1 MKKLWII
8 LNFLPFFA
16 FGQKSG
22 LSIDVLFSPDF
33 YVPPQVYADAAFY
46 QESAYH
52 LGFNVVKSLEKHP
65 QWSFRS
71 GVRYHVYN
79 QRVEGF
85 YSLTGNFERYT
96 SYTASKYFDI
106 PLAVRYSFGAAR
118 LRGYAELIASMSIK
132 TNSCSCNQLYQTL
145 GFSLGLEYQ
154 ITPTLGVFAQPT
166 VRVPLK
172 GIYEYA
178 LAAGIELG
186 VKYRLP
192 K

>member
-8 LNFLPFFA
+8 LSFLPFFV
-16 FGQKSG
+16 FGQKST

-33 YVPPQVYADAAFY
+33 YIPAPVEADAAFY

-52 LGFNVVKSLEKHP
+52 LGFNVMKNLDKHP

-71 GVRYHVYN
+71 GVRYHVQN

-85 YSLTGNFERYT
+85 YSLTGNFERYI

-106 PLAVRYSFGAAR
+106 PFAVRYSFGKAR

-154 ITPTLGVFAQPT
+154 ITPTLGE
-166 VRVPLK
+166 PLRWLNK
-172 GIYEYA
+172 
-178 LAAGIELG
+178 
-186 VKYRLP
+186 
-192 K
+192 

>member
-8 LNFLPFFA
+8 LNFLPLFV
-16 FGQKSG
+16 FGQKG
-22 LSIDVLFSPDF
+22 ALSIDVLFSPDF
-33 YVPPQVYADAAFY
+33 YVPPQVESNSRSY

-52 LGFNVVKSLEKHP
+52 LGFNVVKSLDKHP

-79 QRVEGF
+79 QRLEGF
-85 YSLTGNFERYT
+85 YSLIGNFERYV
-96 SYTASKYFDI
+96 SYSAVKYFDVPI
-106 PLAVRYSFGAAR
+106 AVRYSFGKAQ

-132 TNSCSCNQLYQTL
+132 TKSCSCNQLYQTL

-154 ITPTLGVFAQPT
+154 IMPALGVFAQPT
-166 VRVPLK
+166 VRSPLTR
-172 GIYEYA
+172 INDYA